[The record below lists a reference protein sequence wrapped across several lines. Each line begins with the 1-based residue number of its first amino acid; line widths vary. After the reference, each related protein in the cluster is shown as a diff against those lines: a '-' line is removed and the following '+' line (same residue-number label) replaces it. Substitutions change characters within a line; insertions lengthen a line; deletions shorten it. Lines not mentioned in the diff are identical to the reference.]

1 MCVCVHFN
9 LPYLQAFAPGTVKTA
24 ESHALPCSPTFPS
37 LPCRIAMWKEDSL
50 SLPPKP
56 ALPALSPRAHMD
68 KKEELSLNIF
78 TLGIP
83 ELRNRDSCRD
93 RDMRVVQKAGNSS

>member
-1 MCVCVHFN
+1 
-9 LPYLQAFAPGTVKTA
+9 
-24 ESHALPCSPTFPS
+24 
-37 LPCRIAMWKEDSL
+37 MWKEDSL